1 MSTDQDLRIGLMGG
15 TFDPVHLGH
24 LVTAEEARDHFRLDQ
39 VIFVPAGMP
48 PHKKDYAITDAV
60 HRYEMTKLAIAS
72 NPYFQIS
79 DVEIKRPG
87 NSYAID
93 TVSYFA
99 KAYGKNCLL
108 FFITGADAI
117 LEILTWKQVHRLV
130 GLCEFIAATRPGYNL
145 ELDPTLEQ
153 LPPVARDRIHQL
165 EVPALAI
172 SSTDIR
178 CRVQE
183 KRTIKYLLP
192 EAVENYIL
200 AKGIY
205 SKFGDGS

>member
-1 MSTDQDLRIGLMGG
+1 MSANQDLRIGLMGG

-24 LVTAEEARDHFRLDQ
+24 LVTAEEARDQFRLEQ

-48 PHKKDYAITDAV
+48 PHKKDYRVTDAL

-72 NPYFQIS
+72 NPYFHIS
-79 DVEIKRPG
+79 DVEINRPG
-87 NSYAID
+87 YSFAID

-99 KAYGKNCLL
+99 QAYGSNCRLY
-108 FFITGADAI
+108 FITGADAI

-130 GLCEFIAATRPGYNL
+130 DLCEFIAATRPGYNL

-153 LPPVARDRIHQL
+153 LPPAARDRIHQL
-165 EVPALAI
+165 EVPALSI

-178 CRVQE
+178 CRVRE

-192 EAVENYIL
+192 ETVERYIIQ
-200 AKGIY
+200 KGIY
-205 SKFGDGS
+205 ST

>member
-1 MSTDQDLRIGLMGG
+1 VSANQDLRIGLMGG

-24 LVTAEEARDHFRLDQ
+24 LVTAEEARDQFRLDK

-48 PHKKDYAITDAV
+48 PHKKDYPVTDAL

-72 NPYFQIS
+72 NSYFRIS

-87 NSYAID
+87 YSFAVE

-99 KAYGKNCLL
+99 EAYGEKCLL

-117 LEILTWKQVHRLV
+117 LEILTWKQVHLLI

-145 ELDPTLEQ
+145 ELDPTLKQ
-153 LPPVARDRIHQL
+153 LPPSAKDRIHQL

-178 CRVQE
+178 RRVRE

-192 EAVENYIL
+192 EAAVEYIL
-200 AKGIY
+200 QKGIY
-205 SKFGDGS
+205 ST